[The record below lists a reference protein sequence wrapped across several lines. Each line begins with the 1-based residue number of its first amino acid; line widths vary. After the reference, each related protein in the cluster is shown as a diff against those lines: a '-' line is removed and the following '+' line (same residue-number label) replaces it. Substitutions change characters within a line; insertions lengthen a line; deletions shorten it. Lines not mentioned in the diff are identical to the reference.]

1 MLFMVSLRRSP
12 AFTLIEVLV
21 VVAIIALLLSILLPS
36 LKQARDMSRSVVCQA
51 NVRQLITAFV
61 TYSIDNKGRF
71 PGNRQDEYSDW
82 LGGSNGP
89 PAKRIYGVAGNR
101 GKQPEWGTIYK
112 KHMGGMSDAYS
123 CPDDKTFRIRAAKG
137 ESFHSY
143 TANLLTSGAK
153 TEYLAGAHYPKP
165 LTSMNPVYDR
175 SDHTKSMGVFDHV
188 PVIIEEHDDF
198 FLNANVDDSGWCN
211 EDSFADR
218 HLRESGNKA
227 SSSIGYADGP
237 CRPVRH
243 DHAQSRHGTEPVHD
257 SPRRLRPA
265 DQREMG
271 QRQELAGRSHV
282 CIPGLSSGRRDC
294 HDQPPLM
301 GQQRINRRSRRSC

>member
-1 MLFMVSLRRSP
+1 MVSLRRSP

-227 SSSIGYADGP
+227 SSSIGYADG
-237 CRPVRH
+237 H
-243 DHAQSRHGTEPVHD
+243 
-257 SPRRLRPA
+257 
-265 DQREMG
+265 
-271 QRQELAGRSHV
+271 AGRFV
-282 CIPGLSSGRRDC
+282 MTMRKAG
-294 HDQPPLM
+294 M
-301 GQQRINRRSRRSC
+301 ARSRYMTALDVCVRLTSGKWVSGKSWRDGAMYAFLDSAPAAGTVTTNHP